1 MGCCQSSRNY
11 KWNSDMKKIAVIF
24 AGCAVLISGLFLL
37 FVNSSDLDTPIPE
50 RSPTQTP
57 ARVEISQNA
66 PVELHVAE
74 TAAVPSAVDD
84 FPITKEQFES
94 LPQAEQKE
102 ILEEFVADFWQ
113 DELAPAEMPAPE
125 RKYLSL
131 DIFNRPYMQTITE
144 REFFELSP
152 EDQEK
157 AMAETTETLRDIRVH
172 VFGIID
178 QARQSMANNDD
189 LSTEANLIYGLE
201 VGRELSANRDGLVI
215 TRLVGIACE
224 KVALNEMVKLYTRAG
239 DFSKVQIAQEQL
251 RDIEMEV
258 DELRKTAIEAEA
270 NR

>member
-1 MGCCQSSRNY
+1 
-11 KWNSDMKKIAVIF
+11 MKKIAAIF
-24 AGCAVLISGLFLL
+24 AGCAILISGLFL
-37 FVNSSDLDTPIPE
+37 FFGDSSDQDTPIPTS
-50 RSPTQTP
+50 SPSQTP
-57 ARVEISQNA
+57 ARVEISQEA
-66 PVELHVAE
+66 PAELHVAE
-74 TAAVPSAVDD
+74 EAEPAAEND

-94 LPQAEQKE
+94 LPVAEKQE
-102 ILEEFVADFWQ
+102 ILEEFVVDFWK
-113 DELAPAEMPAPE
+113 DELNPAEIPAPK
-125 RKYLSL
+125 RKYISL

-178 QARQSMANNDD
+178 QAQESMANSEY

-201 VGRELSANRDGLVI
+201 MGRELSANKEGLII

-224 KVALNEMVKLYTRAG
+224 KKALNEMVNLYTKAG
-239 DFSKVQIAQEQL
+239 DFSKVQIVQDQL

-258 DELRKTAIEAEA
+258 EDIKNTAKESEAG
-270 NR
+270 R

>member
-1 MGCCQSSRNY
+1 
-11 KWNSDMKKIAVIF
+11 MKKIAAVF
-24 AGCAVLISGLFLL
+24 AVCAVLISGLFILL
-37 FVNSSDLDTPIPE
+37 NNSSDKDVPIEE
-50 RSPTQTP
+50 RSPSQSP
-57 ARVEISQNA
+57 ARVEISQEA
-66 PVELHVAE
+66 PVELEVAE
-74 TAAVPSAVDD
+74 PAQKPADND

-113 DELAPAEMPAPE
+113 GELAAPGTPAPE
-125 RKYLSL
+125 KKYISL

-172 VFGIID
+172 VFGIIA
-178 QARQSMANNDD
+178 QAKESMADSD
-189 LSTEANLIYGLE
+189 YLSTEANLIYGLE
-201 VGRELSANRDGLVI
+201 VGRELSTNKDGMII

-224 KVALNEMVKLYTRAG
+224 KVALNEMVSLYTKMG
-239 DFSKVQIAQEQL
+239 DFSKVQIAQEHL
-251 RDIEMEV
+251 RDIEIEV
-258 DELRKTAIEAEA
+258 EDIKNTAKEFEA

>member
-1 MGCCQSSRNY
+1 MR
-11 KWNSDMKKIAVIF
+11 KIAAIST
-24 AGCAVLISGLFLL
+24 GCVVLISGLFLL
-37 FVNSSDLDTPIPE
+37 LSNSSDQDTPVPE
-50 RSPTQTP
+50 P
-57 ARVEISQNA
+57 AQSQPPAEVKISQEA
-66 PVELHVAE
+66 PAELQVAGQVEPPAE
-74 TAAVPSAVDD
+74 DD

-94 LPQAEQKE
+94 LPVAEQQE

-113 DELAPAEMPAPE
+113 DELVWMEDPAPK

-144 REFFELSP
+144 REFFQLSP

-178 QARQSMANNDD
+178 QTKESLANNDF

-201 VGRELSANRDGLVI
+201 IGRELSANREGLII

-224 KVALNEMVKLYTRAG
+224 KAALNEMVNLYNRTG
-239 DFSKVQIAQEQL
+239 DFSKVQIVQDQL
-251 RDIEMEV
+251 RDIEIEV
-258 DELRKTAIEAEA
+258 QDIKNTAKEFEA

>member
-1 MGCCQSSRNY
+1 
-11 KWNSDMKKIAVIF
+11 MKKIAAIV
-24 AGCAVLISGLFLL
+24 AGCAILISGLYLL
-37 FVNSSDLDTPIPE
+37 FVNSSSQDTPISG
-50 RSPTQTP
+50 RSASQVP
-57 ARVEISQNA
+57 AKVEISQEA
-66 PVELHVAE
+66 PVELEVAE
-74 TAAVPSAVDD
+74 PAQKPAAADD

-94 LPQAEQKE
+94 LPQAEQQE

-113 DELAPAEMPAPE
+113 DELAPAEAPARE
-125 RKYLSL
+125 KRYISL
-131 DIFNRPYMQTITE
+131 DIFGRPYMQTITE

-157 AMAETTETLRDIRVH
+157 AMAETTQTLRDIRVH

-201 VGRELSANRDGLVI
+201 MGRELSANKDGLII

-224 KVALNEMVKLYTRAG
+224 KVALNEMVKLYTKAG

-251 RDIEMEV
+251 RDIETEV
-258 DELRKTAIEAEA
+258 EDIKNTAKEFEA

>member
-1 MGCCQSSRNY
+1 
-11 KWNSDMKKIAVIF
+11 MKKMVAIF
-24 AGCAVLISGLFLL
+24 AGCAVLISGLYLL
-37 FVNSSDLDTPIPE
+37 FGNSSSQDTPTLE
-50 RSPTQTP
+50 AAQSQTP
-57 ARVEISQNA
+57 ARVEISQEA
-66 PVELHVAE
+66 PVELEIAE
-74 TAAVPSAVDD
+74 PAQQPADDD
-84 FPITKEQFES
+84 FPITKEQFET
-94 LPQAEQKE
+94 LPQAEQQE
-102 ILEEFVADFWQ
+102 ILEEFVAGFWQ
-113 DELAPAEMPAPE
+113 DELAAAEGPAREK
-125 RKYLSL
+125 RYISL
-131 DIFNRPYMQTITE
+131 DIFGRPYMQTITE

-178 QARQSMANNDD
+178 QARQSMANNDS

-201 VGRELSANRDGLVI
+201 MGRELSANKDGLII

-251 RDIEMEV
+251 RDIETEV
-258 DELRKTAIEAEA
+258 EDIKNTAKEFEA

>member
-1 MGCCQSSRNY
+1 
-11 KWNSDMKKIAVIF
+11 MKKIAVIS
-24 AGCAVLISGLFLL
+24 AGCAVLAAWLFLL
-37 FVNSSDLDTPIPE
+37 SGNSADQDAPMPE
-50 RSPTQTP
+50 PTQSQPP
-57 ARVEISQNA
+57 AKVEISQEA
-66 PVELHVAE
+66 PAEFQVEEPAE
-74 TAAVPSAVDD
+74 LPAEDD

-94 LPQAEQKE
+94 LPQAEQQE
-102 ILEEFVADFWQ
+102 ILQEFIDDFWQ

-131 DIFNRPYMQTITE
+131 DIFGRPYMQTITE

-157 AMAETTETLRDIRVH
+157 PMAETTTTLRDIRVH

-178 QARQSMANNDD
+178 QAKESLANNDY

-201 VGRELSANRDGLVI
+201 MGRELSANRDGMII

-224 KVALNEMVKLYTRAG
+224 KKALNEMEKLYTKAG
-239 DFSKVQIAQEQL
+239 DFSKVQIVQEQL
-251 RDIEMEV
+251 RDIEIEV
-258 DELRKTAIEAEA
+258 EDIKNTAKEFEA

>member
-1 MGCCQSSRNY
+1 
-11 KWNSDMKKIAVIF
+11 MKKITVIF
-24 AGCAVLISGLFLL
+24 AVSAVVISGLFLL
-37 FVNSSDLDTPIPE
+37 FNNSSDRDTPIPE
-50 RSPTQTP
+50 P
-57 ARVEISQNA
+57 AQSQIPAKVEFPQEE
-66 PVELHVAE
+66 PEELEAAE
-74 TAAVPSAVDD
+74 PAQQPAVVDD
-84 FPITKEQFES
+84 FPITKEQFEQLS
-94 LPQAEQKE
+94 QDDQNK

-113 DELAPAEMPAPE
+113 GELAAPEAPAPA
-125 RKYLSL
+125 RNYISL

-157 AMAETTETLRDIRVH
+157 AMAETTETLRDIRAH

-178 QARQSMANNDD
+178 QARQSMVNNDN

-201 VGRELSANRDGLVI
+201 VGRELSSNKDGLII

-224 KVALNEMVKLYTRAG
+224 KVALNEMVSLYTKSG

-251 RDIEMEV
+251 RDIEIEV

>member
-1 MGCCQSSRNY
+1 
-11 KWNSDMKKIAVIF
+11 MKKIAVIS
-24 AGCAVLISGLFLL
+24 AVCIVLISGLFLL
-37 FVNSSDLDTPIPE
+37 FVNSSDKDAPIAG
-50 RSPTQTP
+50 RSPVQSP
-57 ARVEISQNA
+57 PKVEISQEA
-66 PVELHVAE
+66 PAELQVAEPVES
-74 TAAVPSAVDD
+74 TADDD

-94 LPQAEQKE
+94 LPQAEQQE
-102 ILEEFVADFWQ
+102 ILEEFVADFWHG
-113 DELAPAEMPAPE
+113 ELTDPEAPVREK
-125 RKYLSL
+125 RYISL

-157 AMAETTETLRDIRVH
+157 AMAETTQTLRDIRVH

-201 VGRELSANRDGLVI
+201 VGRELSANKDGMII

-224 KVALNEMVKLYTRAG
+224 KVALNEMVKLYTKAG

-258 DELRKTAIEAEA
+258 EDIKSTAKEFEA

>member
-1 MGCCQSSRNY
+1 MAA
-11 KWNSDMKKIAVIF
+11 IV
-24 AGCAVLISGLFLL
+24 AGFVVLISGLFLL
-37 FVNSSDLDTPIPE
+37 FNNSSDKDTPIEE
-50 RSPTQTP
+50 RSPAQSP
-57 ARVEISQNA
+57 ARTELPHEA
-66 PVELHVAE
+66 PVELEAAE
-74 TAAVPSAVDD
+74 PAQQPADDD

-94 LPQAEQKE
+94 LPQAEQNE

-113 DELAPAEMPAPE
+113 DELAPAEAPASD
-125 RKYLSL
+125 RNYISL
-131 DIFNRPYMQTITE
+131 DIFNHPYMQTITE

-157 AMAETTETLRDIRVH
+157 AMAETMTTLREIRVH

-178 QARQSMANNDD
+178 QARQSMVNNDN

-201 VGRELSANRDGLVI
+201 VGRELSANRDGLII

-251 RDIEMEV
+251 RDIELEV
-258 DELRKTAIEAEA
+258 EDIRSTAKESEA